1 MSLNRL
7 MGKQTLV
14 HPHNGILLSNK
25 KERTSDTCKN
35 MDKSQMHNA
44 KWKKPNSKGY
54 ITYDSIYMAVFKKE
68 NLQEQKVKVKG
79 KDDFK
84 EGLPD
89 LANKNTGQTQ
99 LNLNFR

>member
-1 MSLNRL
+1 
-7 MGKQTLV
+7 
-14 HPHNGILLSNK
+14 
-25 KERTSDTCKN
+25 
-35 MDKSQMHNA
+35 
-44 KWKKPNSKGY
+44 
-54 ITYDSIYMAVFKKE
+54 MAVFKKE